1 MYNRVVHGPEQSPAT
16 PPFVRQSDIIYCM
29 CALFSTS
36 ETNNLYPVALN
47 VAGRRCVVVGG
58 GSVAERKVSG
68 LLEADA
74 HVVVISPELRS
85 AVLRDKA
92 RDGEIIHSASPF
104 APELLIGAFLCVA
117 ATDNPVVND
126 AVFRAAQQ
134 QKVLCNLAAPAFV
147 IQANGNE
154 DETAGDFYT
163 MGTVRRGDLLLAVTT
178 GGAGPALS
186 ARIRREWDAAFGPEW
201 EPYTRLLRELRT
213 RVHESGRDAQTRA
226 EALRCLAASDSVRE
240 KLAAGDEAGARTEA
254 TKKFWRNCK
263 PKRRDWRRSSPIY
276 CSSTRSKCARAKQR
290 AKLWN

>member
-1 MYNRVVHGPEQSPAT
+1 MSRPESLLCLKRGRRFGARIQPSRSWPVT
-16 PPFVRQSDIIYCM
+16 INGSPPFVRQSDIIYRM
-29 CALFSTS
+29 SALSNPS
-36 ETNNLYPVALN
+36 ETLNLYPVALN

-68 LLEADA
+68 LLESNA

-85 AVLRDKA
+85 AALRDKA
-92 RDGEIIHSASPF
+92 RNGEIIHSASPF
-104 APELLIGAFLCVA
+104 APDLLIGAFLCVA

-147 IQANGNE
+147 IQAASGNE
-154 DETAGDFYT
+154 DEAAGDFHT
-163 MGTVRRGDLLLAVTT
+163 MGTVRRGDLLLAVAT

-213 RVHESGRDAQTRA
+213 RVNESGRDAQTRA

-240 KLAAGDEAGARTEA
+240 KLGAGDEAGARAEALTYVDECLETE
-254 TKKFWRNCK
+254 TPCR
-263 PKRRDWRRSSPIY
+263 
-276 CSSTRSKCARAKQR
+276 
-290 AKLWN
+290 